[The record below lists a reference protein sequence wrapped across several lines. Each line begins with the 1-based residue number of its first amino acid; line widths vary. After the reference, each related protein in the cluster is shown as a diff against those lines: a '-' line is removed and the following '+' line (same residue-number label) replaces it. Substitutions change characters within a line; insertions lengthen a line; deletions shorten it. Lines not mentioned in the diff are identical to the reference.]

1 MHDNDNDL
9 MNEHVDDEG
18 SFQIKIS
25 TARKNY
31 YNHNITVHTVP
42 SCVIVL
48 PGETAGDYISV
59 VAPVGFVFA
68 KNNST
73 GSGLRHSRTS
83 PVKRLRTVR
92 LVAG

>member
-1 MHDNDNDL
+1 

-48 PGETAGDYISV
+48 PGETAGDYIS
-59 VAPVGFVFA
+59 APS
-68 KNNST
+68 KT
-73 GSGLRHSRTS
+73 HLTS
-83 PVKRLRTVR
+83 PIATSILLAISLTR
-92 LVAG
+92 AMS